1 MPRVWEEK
9 GYKFYIYLNESKFE
23 PAHIHVLSTEREMK
37 VWLNDDLD
45 IAECYDI
52 PYHEWSK
59 ILKIIN
65 KQQEFFIKKYYE
77 FNKQSFK
84 S

>member
-9 GYKFYIYLNESKFE
+9 GYKFYLYLNESRFE
-23 PAHIHVLSTEREMK
+23 PAHVHVLGNDGEMK

-52 PYHEWSK
+52 PYHEW
-59 ILKIIN
+59 
-65 KQQEFFIKKYYE
+65 
-77 FNKQSFK
+77 
-84 S
+84 